1 MVLWCQVF
9 SLRTC
14 CSTSTDL
21 VSPTGSTCIPRMTPW
36 SSYPDSVG
44 ATGLLI
50 LCFAKKKKK
59 KCFMI
64 LVTCVKLL
72 NDPNSF
78 CSISGGTAGWTRIWI
93 SLALRKYPVFFG
105 GGTSWEVL
113 WWKLIISLFCIV
125 TRYSNTLLAQQLFAC
140 LIENVLP
147 KIQLQQLL
155 LKNNGGQNC
164 SFPQGW
170 NKVCLLII
178 DIFSSNNPI
187 LLLISSA
194 TEVTTSRPVCY
205 QFRSWLRWFRS
216 SRCLHLKHSTTKHG
230 NWVKAL
236 NLKINPC
243 PWTAAFS
250 ALIK

>member
-14 CSTSTDL
+14 YSTSTDL
-21 VSPTGSTCIPRMTPW
+21 ESPTGSTCIPRMTPW

-59 KCFMI
+59 CFMI

-72 NDPNSF
+72 NSF
-78 CSISGGTAGWTRIWI
+78 CSISGGIAGWTRIWI
-93 SLALRKYPVFFG
+93 SSALRKYPVFFG
-105 GGTSWEVL
+105 GETSWEVL
-113 WWKLIISLFCIV
+113 WWNLIISLFCIV
-125 TRYSNTLLAQQLFAC
+125 TRYSNTSLAQQLFTC

-147 KIQLQQLL
+147 KIQLLGRLYVWELLL

-170 NKVCLLII
+170 NKVSLLII
-178 DIFSSNNPI
+178 DIFSSNNPV

-205 QFRSWLRWFRS
+205 QFRSWSRWFRS
-216 SRCLHLKHSTTKHG
+216 SRCLRLKHSTTTHG
-230 NWVKAL
+230 IKL
-236 NLKINPC
+236 ELSR
-243 PWTAAFS
+243 FL